1 MDLFE
6 DDKLKTFKKRLLTV
20 LEEEEVQKKLWEVVA
35 LGEAVPA
42 AAPVQDVS
50 EKEAGPSERDL
61 EAKEQLIQHYRE
73 AHENDQRT
81 ISQLESERNQLAE
94 EKRNISVQ
102 CRRLE
107 RDLDAAKGKLTEQKN
122 AYDEQAGELHSCK
135 QELKQQRQQIEQL
148 QQQTMQL
155 QQQAA
160 EQQAV
165 AAKWERVAAPF
176 EKALALYGKVQALSP
191 AVGKRVRAYF
201 KVQTPVSFLVSMGE
215 ENNLLQLWNIAKEEI
230 KNCSEEDKSTLNALL
245 AYTIDRVN
253 ELHETPRYA
262 LRQDKPGEKF
272 DDHVHIRASG
282 SSPYSGPIQEV
293 ILLGIDREGKV
304 WKQSVVRV

>member
-1 MDLFE
+1 MSLFE
-6 DDKLKTFKKRLLTV
+6 DDKLKTFKKRLLAV
-20 LEEEEVQKKLWEVVA
+20 LEEEEVQRKLWEVVA
-35 LGEAVPA
+35 LGEAAP

-50 EKEAGPSERDL
+50 EKEAGPSEGDL
-61 EAKEQLIQHYRE
+61 EAKEQLIQQYRE

-107 RDLDAAKGKLTEQKN
+107 RDLDAARGELIEQKN
-122 AYDEQAGELHSCK
+122 TYEEQAQRQAGALHSCK

-148 QQQTMQL
+148 QQQ
-155 QQQAA
+155 AV

-165 AAKWERVAAPF
+165 VAKWERVAAPF
-176 EKALALYGKVQALSP
+176 EEALELYGKVQALSP
-191 AVGKRVRAYF
+191 AVKKRVRAYF

-230 KNCSEEDKSTLNALL
+230 KNCSKEDKSTLNALL

-272 DDHVHIRASG
+272 DDRAHIRASG